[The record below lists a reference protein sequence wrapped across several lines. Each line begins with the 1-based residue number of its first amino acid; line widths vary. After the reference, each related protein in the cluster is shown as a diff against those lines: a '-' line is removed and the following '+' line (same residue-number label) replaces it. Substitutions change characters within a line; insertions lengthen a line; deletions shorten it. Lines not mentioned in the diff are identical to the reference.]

1 MGLETFTGY
10 INALN
15 ENNPLNTDG
24 KNAGDDHIRGIKFTL
39 KTTFPNLTGTV
50 NASQAELNQLYTK
63 LFTSTMAFS
72 SEIDNGNSGAAD
84 TIDWTLGNKQ
94 RSTLTGDVTFTFTPP
109 PGPCNLVLKLVQD
122 ATGNRN
128 PVWPATVKWAGGVE
142 PSWSTAAGAIDI
154 VSFYYDGT
162 NYFGAA
168 MTGFA

>member
-1 MGLETFTGY
+1 MGLETGTY
-10 INALN
+10 ISDLVAT
-15 ENNPLNTDG
+15 NPVGATDDR
-24 KNAGDDHIRGIKFTL
+24 ATADDHLRLIKAVL
-39 KTTFPNLTGTV
+39 KATFPNINGAVTPTP
-50 NASQAELNQLYTK
+50 AQINQLATK

-72 SEIDNGNSGAAD
+72 SEVDNGNSGSAD

-94 RSTLTGDVTFTFTPP
+94 KSTLTGNATFTFTPP

-142 PSWSTAAGAIDI
+142 PSWSTAAGALDI